1 MMGEAYLVTGTDTGV
16 GKTYFTY
23 WSAKILK
30 SANIKVSCLKPV
42 ETGVED
48 VPQDAKLLAEA
59 TGQDIRDVVIYTY
72 KLPLSPYA
80 GFLEEGIEVDIE
92 VVKSKIR
99 EYKENSDIVIVEGA
113 GGICVPIKK
122 GYTYG
127 DLAYE
132 EGLGVII
139 VGRAGLGTINH
150 TYLTWFYA
158 KEKGLDIRGIVL
170 SGFKG
175 EDISERTNP
184 FIIEEMTGIKPLCI
198 PYGSSIPKEL
208 HGDIVSL
215 FLSGSS

>member
-1 MMGEAYLVTGTDTGV
+1 MGKVYLVTGTDTGV

-30 SANIKVSCLKPV
+30 SSNIKVSCLKPV
-42 ETGVED
+42 ETGVGD

-59 TGQDIRDVVIYTY
+59 TDQDIKDVVIYTY

-92 VVKSKIR
+92 VIKSKIK

-132 EGLGVII
+132 EGLNVII

-150 TYLTWFYA
+150 TYLTWFYS
-158 KEKGLDIRGIVL
+158 KERGLDVRGIVL

-175 EDISERTNP
+175 EDISEKTNP